1 MSIRRET
8 TTLSLG
14 PKQAAATPMGVAA
27 AGPVT
32 ISERLGIQTNA
43 PPKQW
48 PGVRPFRPQFKEVP
62 FVSET
67 VVDDVFDEMGIYV
80 DPTGG
85 FLSLVKSGADS
96 VSKGAKAAAAG
107 AGKLAGKAAE
117 KASVAK
123 TKADAVVRK
132 AAAGKKAMAASI
144 TNKLA
149 GLSRFDY
156 KIYDDDDMTA
166 ILAVVRKAADGGADE
181 KNNIAAFKGYTNSK
195 ITKTAQNQEGQMIH
209 KESLIKKVKGKT
221 KDASRAVPGRNAM
234 ALGYSKID
242 DEPSEES
249 KKTFGDA
256 LYDETA
262 PAGVG
267 VPTIVQLDPQYD
279 INKVDNMFPM
289 TALVIEALDTDD
301 LATSGEVVNGKK
313 MIKIKMQAVPQA
325 KITNEVVM
333 NLTQDQV
340 EFQYT
345 LCVHGIY
352 VNAEKDLVNGRK
364 ILVNQKSPGDVASY
378 GIATANGI
386 ESALHHAMEGT
397 EIDLLYLWACYRLV
411 QGVHS
416 LGSTNLNGANKKAVG
431 KLLGEGLG
439 KATQHKFSEDVDE
452 DEFDELNRA
461 FFRIE

>member
-14 PKQAAATPMGVAA
+14 PKQAAATPTGVTA
-27 AGPVT
+27 AGPLT
-32 ISERLGIQTNA
+32 ISERLGIQTSA

-48 PGVRPFRPQFKEVP
+48 PGVKPFRPQFKEVP

-85 FLSLVKSGADS
+85 FLNALKSGAGS
-96 VSKGAKAAAAG
+96 VAKGARAAAEG

-149 GLSRFDY
+149 GLKKFDY
-156 KIYDDDDMTA
+156 KIYDSEDMTA
-166 ILAVVRKAADGGADE
+166 ILAVARKAADGQGDE
-181 KNNIAAFKGYTNSK
+181 KNNIAPFKGYTHDK
-195 ITKTAQNQEGQMIH
+195 ITKTAQNQEGQMLH
-209 KESLIKKVKGKT
+209 KESLTKKVKGKT
-221 KDASRAVPGRNAM
+221 KDASQAVAGRNAM
-234 ALGYSKID
+234 VLGYSKID
-242 DEPSEES
+242 DEASEES
-249 KKTFGDA
+249 KNAFGDA
-256 LYDETA
+256 LFDEAA

-267 VPTIVQLDPQYD
+267 VPTIVQLDPEVD

-313 MIKIKMQAVPQA
+313 MIKLQMQAVPQA
-325 KITNEVVM
+325 KIAQEVVT

-345 LCVHGIY
+345 LCVHGLY
-352 VNAEKDLVNGRK
+352 VNAEKELVKGRK
-364 ILVNQKSPGDVASY
+364 ILVPQRSPADVASY

-416 LGSTNLNGANKKAVG
+416 LGSTNLNGENKKAVG
-431 KLLGEGLG
+431 KLLGEALG
-439 KATQHKFSEDVDE
+439 KAKGFDFAEDVDE
-452 DEFDELNRA
+452 DEFDELNRT